1 MSSSPKC
8 PPPADLGRGPAL
20 NVPRRLEYMPL
31 DEIRGASRNAKRHA
45 GELSASLKRF
55 GTVAPP
61 ILDERTGRLVAG
73 HGRVEHLLLLKE
85 AGERAPEGVVVR
97 KGRWLVPVVRGWQSA
112 NDGEAEAYSIADNQL
127 AILGGWDDATLAAM
141 IADLEQRDAMDG
153 LGFDFD
159 ELQARGFFD
168 SLGGGDPAP
177 DAPGPDP
184 EAEPPPDAGPSTTR
198 QARREDPVP
207 DVRPEDVNVRPGQL
221 FKLGEH
227 RLLIGDSFNPEHRA
241 RLLSLGDVLVE
252 LAAILTDPP
261 YAIYGS
267 SSGIAADIADDAMVL
282 PFFEA
287 FFKLC
292 MEHVRKFGHIYTFCD
307 WRSWATIWEGSRR
320 AGTVAKNMLV
330 WDKLGAGLGS
340 NYANTHELIFFGA
353 RLPKQTAMGHRES
366 GQRTVH
372 KPNMVRVA
380 HPQEVPAEALAGLPQ
395 PLQEFFRKL
404 VVCCPVEL
412 FWEMLAVARDPNPTP
427 ESIFRHT
434 RVTGQER
441 LHNAAKPVP
450 LLMDLLEAS
459 TDKGDPVGEFFAGSG
474 STIIACE
481 QTGRRCFA
489 MEMNPRNAQTSIRRW
504 ERFTGRT
511 AELMP

>member
-1 MSSSPKC
+1 
-8 PPPADLGRGPAL
+8 
-20 NVPRRLEYMPL
+20 MPL
-31 DEIRGASRNAKRHA
+31 DEIRVAVRNAKRHA
-45 GELSASLKRF
+45 GELGASFKRF
-55 GTVAPP
+55 GAVAPP

-73 HGRVEHLLLLKE
+73 HGRVEHLLLLLE
-85 AGERAPEGVVVR
+85 AGEAAPEGVVVR
-97 KGRWLVPVVRGWQSA
+97 KGHWLVPVVRGWQSKDDA
-112 NDGEAEAYSIADNQL
+112 EAEAYSLADNQL

-141 IADLEQRDAMDG
+141 IADLEQRDGLAG

-159 ELQARGFFD
+159 ALDARGFFD
-168 SLGGGDPAP
+168 SLSPE
-177 DAPGPDP
+177 DP
-184 EAEPPPDAGPSTTR
+184 EDGVHAGVPEPEEGTAH
-198 QARREDPVP
+198 ARPTSGRPVRKDVPIP
-207 DVRPEDVNVRPGQL
+207 DVRPEDVTVRPGQ
-221 FKLGEH
+221 FFQLGEH

-241 RLLSLGDVLVE
+241 RLLTVDEVLVE

-287 FFKLC
+287 FFKFC
-292 MEHVRKFGHIYTFCD
+292 MAHVRKFGHIYTFCD

-340 NYANTHELIFFGA
+340 NYANTHELIFFAA

-372 KPNMVRVA
+372 RPNMLRVA

-395 PLQEFFRKL
+395 ALQDFFRKL

-412 FWEMLAVARDPNPTP
+412 FWEMLAVAHDPNPTP

-434 RVTGQER
+434 RVTGEER
-441 LHNAAKPVP
+441 QHNAAKPVP

-459 TDKGDPVGEFFAGSG
+459 TDKGALVGEFFAGSG

-481 QTGRRCFA
+481 QTGRSCYA
-489 MEMNPRNAQTSIRRW
+489 MEMNPRNAQTAIRRW
-504 ERFTGRT
+504 EKFTGRT
-511 AELMP
+511 AELLP

>member
-1 MSSSPKC
+1 MSSPSKC
-8 PPPADLGRGPAL
+8 PPPASTSKGAITG
-20 NVPRRLEYMPL
+20 PRRLEYMQL
-31 DEIRGASRNAKRHA
+31 DEIRVAVRNAKRHA

-85 AGERAPEGVVVR
+85 AGEAAPEGVVVR
-97 KGRWLVPVVRGWQSA
+97 KGHWLVPVVRGWQSKDDA
-112 NDGEAEAYSIADNQL
+112 EAEAYSLADNQL

-141 IADLEQRDAMDG
+141 IADLEQRDALDG
-153 LGFDFD
+153 LGFDF
-159 ELQARGFFD
+159 QALEDRGFFD
-168 SLGGGDPAP
+168 SLGGGDPDPSAA
-177 DAPGPDP
+177 DGP
-184 EAEPPPDAGPSTTR
+184 ATSAPPPASSSP
-198 QARREDPVP
+198 ARASRRDVPVP

-221 FKLGEH
+221 FQLGEH

-241 RLLSLGDVLVE
+241 RLLTVGNTLAE

-287 FFKLC
+287 FFKFC

-372 KPNMVRVA
+372 RPNMVRVA
-380 HPQEVPAEALAGLPQ
+380 HPEEVPAEALAGLPP
-395 PLQEFFRKL
+395 PLQAFFRKL

-412 FWEMLAVARDPNPTP
+412 FWEMLAVAHDPNPTP

-434 RVTGQER
+434 RVTGEER
-441 LHNAAKPVP
+441 QHNAAKPVP

-489 MEMNPRNAQTSIRRW
+489 MEMNPRNAQTTIRRW
-504 ERFTGRT
+504 EKSTGRA
-511 AELMP
+511 AELLP